1 MKCLAIAKKDLL
13 LELRSKNMINFM
25 ILFSLVTLVLFS
37 YTMSF
42 ADLQSIAPSLLWFIF
57 IFVGMLGLSRAFIR
71 EKELGTLDGLKIA
84 PIQANSILIGKII
97 FNLILIYAI
106 QIIIFPL
113 SIIFFD
119 ISVKNPFIAFL
130 VLTLGN
136 FGFVVIGSMFSIFII
151 NAKVKE
157 LLIPVLFLPIAT
169 PLLIVSTIAL
179 KKSFEGLVISNEI
192 ILIATYIIIMSSIAM
207 LTFDYALEE

>member
-1 MKCLAIAKKDLL
+1 MKSLAIAKKDLL

-25 ILFSLVTLVLFS
+25 LLFSLVTLVLFS

-157 LLIPVLFLPIAT
+157 LLMPMLFLPIAT

-179 KKSFEGLVISNEI
+179 KKSFEGLAISKEI
-192 ILIATYIIIMSSIAM
+192 ILIATYIIIMSTIAM

>member
-1 MKCLAIAKKDLL
+1 MKSLAIAKKDLL

-25 ILFSLVTLVLFS
+25 LLFSLVTLVLFS

-42 ADLQSIAPSLLWFIF
+42 ADLQSIAPSPLWFIF
-57 IFVGMLGLSRAFIR
+57 IFVGMLGLLRAFIR

-157 LLIPVLFLPIAT
+157 LLMPMLFLPIAT

-179 KKSFEGLVISNEI
+179 KKSFEGLAISKEI
-192 ILIATYIIIMSSIAM
+192 ILIATYIIIMSTIAM